1 MARYLLE
8 AMATPQ
14 FYAALVKNP
23 QDRAEAVRPVLAKL
37 GARLEAAFIGVGNGK
52 HYTVFECDQPLD
64 ATTLEALW
72 IAQWAPG
79 PVTSVT
85 ITQVLTWAEL
95 VDALKKV
102 GDIGYRPP
110 S

>member
-8 AMATPQ
+8 ATGTPQ
-14 FYAALVKNP
+14 YYAALVNNP
-23 QDRAEAVRPVLAKL
+23 QDRAEATRPVFAKL
-37 GARLEAAFIGVGNGK
+37 GARLEAAFFAVGTGK
-52 HYTVFECDQPLD
+52 HYTFFESDQPLD
-64 ATTLEALW
+64 ATALAALW

-85 ITQVLTWAEL
+85 ITQVLTAAEL

-110 S
+110 A